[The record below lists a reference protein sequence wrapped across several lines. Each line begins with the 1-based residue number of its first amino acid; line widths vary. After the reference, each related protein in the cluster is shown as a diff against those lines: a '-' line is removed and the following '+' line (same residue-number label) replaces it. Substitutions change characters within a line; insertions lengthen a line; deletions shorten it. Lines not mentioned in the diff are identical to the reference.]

1 MKLELS
7 NKMLTFA
14 LIGLVIVIV
23 LALIINRYRSKS
35 KFEWPVPDADMK
47 QDDTDLTND
56 LQRYQDTYNLEMIR
70 VNAMPTGDAKT
81 AAIMAAET
89 VLSNDINTRVG
100 QYVSGKCP
108 AVASGSKPAAT
119 NDPVVDAANTAA
131 WDAYSSDLAKIQQA
145 YYSIVGDAAVTPT
158 STPSSDQVLAARK
171 ADISGA
177 TRKYIATICP
187 KFYYKTADDTAIID
201 GYKTWT
207 YVATGTAPAIGML
220 GSDVT
225 KDNVKAWAD
234 YAAKTKSTMSSVTVP
249 LGSAT
254 AGPVAVLD
262 TTGFAVGDSVQF
274 TYQTVADTGSM
285 TTSAPVMGTITAIGA
300 APSPSFTITPTTV
313 PSTRYIVPS
322 GTVIAKG
329 MVPAQTKWSK
339 LDVAGGV
346 PNWKKARD
354 YGPGSYPKPGWGTV

>member
-1 MKLELS
+1 
-7 NKMLTFA
+7 
-14 LIGLVIVIV
+14 
-23 LALIINRYRSKS
+23 
-35 KFEWPVPDADMK
+35 
-47 QDDTDLTND
+47 
-56 LQRYQDTYNLEMIR
+56 
-70 VNAMPTGDAKT
+70 
-81 AAIMAAET
+81 
-89 VLSNDINTRVG
+89 
-100 QYVSGKCP
+100 
-108 AVASGSKPAAT
+108 
-119 NDPVVDAANTAA
+119 
-131 WDAYSSDLAKIQQA
+131 
-145 YYSIVGDAAVTPT
+145 
-158 STPSSDQVLAARK
+158 
-171 ADISGA
+171 
-177 TRKYIATICP
+177 
-187 KFYYKTADDTAIID
+187 
-201 GYKTWT
+201 
-207 YVATGTAPAIGML
+207 ML

-225 KDNVKAWAD
+225 KDNVKAWVD
-234 YAAKTKSTMSSVTVP
+234 YAAKTKSTTSSVTVP

-285 TTSAPVMGTITAIGA
+285 TTSAPVMGTITEIGA

-354 YGPGSYPKPGWGTV
+354 YGPGSYPKPTWGTV